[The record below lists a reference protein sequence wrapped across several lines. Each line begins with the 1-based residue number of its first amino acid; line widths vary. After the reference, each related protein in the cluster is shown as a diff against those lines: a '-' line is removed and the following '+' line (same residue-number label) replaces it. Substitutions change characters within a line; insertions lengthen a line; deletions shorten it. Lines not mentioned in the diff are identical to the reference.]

1 MVNRVEI
8 AMIAIFGCLIST
20 PPLLAQGQDSDRHF
34 EIGIVYYADAGAF
47 KALDKETAQQSGRTQ
62 YSAKVKGAHASVR
75 LTSDGPKVFR
85 VCGVDPS
92 RYKLFK
98 FKSDRN
104 ARTLTIAKNN
114 IWIGGSKTVISES
127 EIPVTVQNAESG
139 CFTLTS
145 KTTLGVGEF
154 GFSPAGDLDVF
165 MFGVGDV
172 GRSD

>member
-1 MVNRVEI
+1 MVKRAEL
-8 AMIAIFGCLIST
+8 AMAAIFGCMIS
-20 PPLLAQGQDSDRHF
+20 PPSLLAQGQEADRHF

-47 KALDKETAQQSGRTQ
+47 KALDKEAAQQSGRAQ

-75 LTSDGPKVFR
+75 LPSNEPKVFR

-92 RYKLFK
+92 RYKLFR

-104 ARTLTIAKNN
+104 ARTLTITKNN
-114 IWIGGSKTVISES
+114 LWIGGSKTVLSES
-127 EIPVTVQNAESG
+127 EIPVAVQSAESG
-139 CFTLTS
+139 CFTLTP
-145 KTTLGVGEF
+145 KTTLGIGEF